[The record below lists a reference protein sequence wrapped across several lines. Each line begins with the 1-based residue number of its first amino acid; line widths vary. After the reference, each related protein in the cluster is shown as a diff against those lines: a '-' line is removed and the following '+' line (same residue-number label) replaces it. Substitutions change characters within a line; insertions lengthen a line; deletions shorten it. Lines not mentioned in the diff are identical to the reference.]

1 MKGGVF
7 IVSSIL
13 SEDEKVHSSITDIC
27 SPDTT
32 YLDLMIMYA
41 AAKRKGKTKSF
52 KLNYVNDMKW
62 KGEMNMKE
70 NKNIK
75 NENIDQTVFALTKAI
90 LESDKKE
97 VCSLIKKNESLKS
110 LFITDNKKSYTRPV
124 ILKSSKLLSEDKQK
138 QYSDMY

>member
-1 MKGGVF
+1 M
-7 IVSSIL
+7 VSSIL

-41 AAKRKGKTKSF
+41 AAKRKGKPKSF

-97 VCSLIKKNESLKS
+97 VCSLIRKNESLKS
-110 LFITDNKKSYTRPV
+110 LFITDNKKSYTKPV

-138 QYSDMY
+138 QYSNMY

>member
-7 IVSSIL
+7 MVSSIL
-13 SEDEKVHSSITDIC
+13 TEDEKVHSSITDIC

-41 AAKRKGKTKSF
+41 AKRKGKPKSF
-52 KLNYVNDMKW
+52 KLDYVNDMKW

-70 NKNIK
+70 NNIK
-75 NENIDQTVFALTKAI
+75 TDNVKNK
-90 LESDKKE
+90 
-97 VCSLIKKNESLKS
+97 SLVKTLFISKNE
-110 LFITDNKKSYTRPV
+110 KSYTKPV
-124 ILKSSKLLSEDKQK
+124 ILKSGNLLSEDKQK

>member
-1 MKGGVF
+1 M
-7 IVSSIL
+7 VSSIL
-13 SEDEKVHSSITDIC
+13 SEDEKVNSSITDIC

-41 AAKRKGKTKSF
+41 AKRKGKPKSF

-62 KGEMNMKE
+62 KGEINMKE
-70 NKNIK
+70 NNIK
-75 NENIDQTVFALTKAI
+75 NENMDQTVFTLTKAI

-110 LFITDNKKSYTRPV
+110 LFITDNKKSYTKPV
-124 ILKSSKLLSEDKQK
+124 VLKSGNLLSKDKQK

>member
-1 MKGGVF
+1 M
-7 IVSSIL
+7 VSSIL
-13 SEDEKVHSSITDIC
+13 SEDEKVNSSIIDIC
-27 SPDTT
+27 SPNTT

-41 AAKRKGKTKSF
+41 ATKRKGKTKSF
-52 KLNYVNDMKW
+52 KLNYVDDMKW

-110 LFITDNKKSYTRPV
+110 LFITDNKKSYTKPV

>member
-1 MKGGVF
+1 M
-7 IVSSIL
+7 VSSIL

-41 AAKRKGKTKSF
+41 ATKRKGKPKLF

-110 LFITDNKKSYTRPV
+110 LFITDNKKSYTKPV

>member
-1 MKGGVF
+1 
-7 IVSSIL
+7 
-13 SEDEKVHSSITDIC
+13 
-27 SPDTT
+27 
-32 YLDLMIMYA
+32 MYA
-41 AAKRKGKTKSF
+41 TKRKGKSKSF

-75 NENIDQTVFALTKAI
+75 NENIDQIVFTLTKAI
-90 LESDKKE
+90 LESDKKG

-110 LFITDNKKSYTRPV
+110 LFITDNKKSYTKTV
-124 ILKSSKLLSEDKQK
+124 ILKSGNLLSEDKQK